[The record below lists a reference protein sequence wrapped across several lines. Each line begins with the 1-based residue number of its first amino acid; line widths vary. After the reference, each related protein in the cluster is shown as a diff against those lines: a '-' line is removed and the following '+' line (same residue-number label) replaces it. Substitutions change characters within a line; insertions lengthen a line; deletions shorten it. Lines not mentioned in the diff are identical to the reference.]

1 MSRLGVPPFLPPEA
15 PATRRRAGLL
25 LPLFSLPG
33 PGFGAEAREVI
44 RFLDRA
50 GLSVWQVL
58 PLGPTHA
65 DGSPYQCLSSF
76 ALNPVFLD
84 EEDLSRD
91 AAFKPGVPVRDRRRG
106 IGAGDSLLEEFAAFA
121 RDESGWLEDYALFTA
136 IKAELG
142 GDDWTEWP
150 ASLRDRDPGAL
161 QGFREIH
168 GEALHGIAFEQ
179 FLLDR
184 QWLALRREASRR
196 GIRLFGDL
204 PIFVAGDSADVW
216 ANREQFRLDADGRPE
231 VVAGVPPDYFS
242 ETGQRWGNPLFDYE
256 RMERDGF
263 SWWKAR
269 FARHLEIYDW
279 VRIDHFRGLEAYW
292 EIDAGA
298 ETAADGRWVS
308 APGEA
313 ILATLESTAEGHL
326 PLVAEDLGVITP
338 EVTELR
344 ERFDLPGMKILQ
356 FAFEGE
362 DNPYRPS
369 RHEPRSVVYTG
380 THDND
385 TTLGW
390 WRGLGPEQQERVRRT
405 LDDEQG
411 IAPDVPMP
419 QALVRSAMASVANL
433 AIVPLADFLEL
444 GSEARI
450 NVPGT
455 TEGNWQWRFRPG
467 TLSRELAERIRTS
480 ALEHDR
486 VPGRDEKAA
495 TS

>member
-1 MSRLGVPPFLPPEA
+1 MRGGTESGPTAFLPCEA
-15 PATRRRAGLL
+15 PASVRRAGLL
-25 LPLFSLPG
+25 LPVFSLPR
-33 PGFGAEAREVI
+33 PGFGADARSVI
-44 RFLDRA
+44 RFLERA
-50 GLSVWQVL
+50 GLTVWQVL

-84 EEDLSRD
+84 LEDLEHD
-91 AAFKPGVPVRDRRRG
+91 ASFRNGVPAEARRQ
-106 IGAGDSLLEEFAAFA
+106 GAGASGPLLEAFEAFA
-121 RDESGWLEDYALFTA
+121 RAESGWLDDYALFMA
-136 IKAELG
+136 IKAEQG
-142 GDDWTEWP
+142 GDDWTGWP
-150 ASLRDRDPGAL
+150 APLRDRDPEAL
-161 QGFREIH
+161 QRFRQAHEK
-168 GEALHGIAFEQ
+168 ALQRIAFEQ

-184 QWLALRREASRR
+184 QWQSVRREASDH

-216 ANREQFRLDADGRPE
+216 ANRDQFRLDGNGQPQ

-256 RMERDGF
+256 RMENDGF
-263 SWWKAR
+263 SWWKMR

-292 EIDAGA
+292 EIDAAA
-298 ETAADGRWVS
+298 ETASDGRWVP
-308 APGEA
+308 APGDA
-313 ILATLESTAEGHL
+313 ILATLESTADGHL

-338 EVTELR
+338 EVTALR
-344 ERFDLPGMKILQ
+344 ERFGLPGMKILQ
-356 FAFEGE
+356 FAFDGGD

-369 RHEPRSVVYTG
+369 CHEPLSVVYTG

-390 WRGLGPEQQERVRRT
+390 WRGLDEGKRHQVRSV
-405 LDDEQG
+405 LADEQG
-411 IAPDVPMP
+411 IDPTMQMPD
-419 QALVRSAMASVANL
+419 ALVESALASRSGL
-433 AIVPLADFLEL
+433 AVIPAADFLRL

-455 TEGNWQWRFRPG
+455 TEGNWRWQ
-467 TLSRELAERIRTS
+467 LAEDALTDALADRIRDTL
-480 ALEHDR
+480 ANRDR
-486 VPGRDEKAA
+486 LPDH
-495 TS
+495 

>member
-1 MSRLGVPPFLPPEA
+1 MTGADPADRTLPFEA
-15 PATRRRAGLL
+15 PASVRRAGLL
-25 LPLFSLPG
+25 LPVFSLPR
-33 PGFGAEAREVI
+33 PGFGADARSLL

-50 GLSVWQVL
+50 GLTVWQML

-76 ALNPVFLD
+76 ALNPDFLD
-84 EEDLSRD
+84 LADLEGD
-91 AAFKPGVPVRDRRRG
+91 PAFAAGVPVEDRRRG
-106 IGAGDSLLEEFAAFA
+106 IGAGDRLVDEFEAFA
-121 RDESGWLEDYALFTA
+121 RGESDWLDDYALFMG
-136 IKAELG
+136 IKAEQG
-142 GDDWTEWP
+142 GADWADWP
-150 ASLRDRDPGAL
+150 AGLRDRDPGAL
-161 QGFREIH
+161 RRFRESH
-168 GEALHGIAFEQ
+168 GESLRGIAFEQ

-184 QWLALRREASRR
+184 QWQALRGDAAER

-216 ANREQFRLDADGRPE
+216 ANRDQFRLDADGRPE

-256 RMERDGF
+256 RMESDGF

-292 EIDAGA
+292 EIDAAA
-298 ETAADGRWVS
+298 ETATHGRWVP

-313 ILATLESTAEGHL
+313 ILETLESTADGHL

-338 EVTELR
+338 EVTALR
-344 ERFDLPGMKILQ
+344 ERFGLPGMKILQ
-356 FAFEGE
+356 FAFDGE

-369 RHEPRSVVYTG
+369 RHDHRSVVYTG

-390 WRGLGPEQQERVRRT
+390 WQGLDPERRDRVRRI
-405 LDDEQG
+405 LAAEQDIG
-411 IAPDVPMP
+411 PDVPMP
-419 QALVRSAMASVANL
+419 RALVRSALASVANL

-455 TEGNWQWRFRPG
+455 TEGNWRWRHDPG
-467 TLSRELAERIRTS
+467 ELDEALAEDIR
-480 ALEHDR
+480 ARLLAHDR
-486 VPGRDEKAA
+486 LPG
-495 TS
+495 